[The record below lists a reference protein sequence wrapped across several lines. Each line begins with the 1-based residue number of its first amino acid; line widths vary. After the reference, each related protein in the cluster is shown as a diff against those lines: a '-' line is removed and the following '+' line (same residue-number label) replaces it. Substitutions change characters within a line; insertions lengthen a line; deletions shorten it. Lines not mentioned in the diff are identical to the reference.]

1 MQKMGRKILM
11 SYDGSDLTEK
21 IIEEVK
27 VQTERYNDSEIHIL
41 SVVTQV
47 GPASHPGVALSIEKE
62 LAENIREELKPIVQE
77 LTDAGYNA
85 KAEVIVDQRQR
96 NAGHKVVE
104 YAEEEA
110 VDLIVIGNRGLGN
123 ISGLFLG
130 SVSSQVIQHAS
141 CHVLV
146 VK

>member
-1 MQKMGRKILM
+1 
-11 SYDGSDLTEK
+11 
-21 IIEEVK
+21 
-27 VQTERYNDSEIHIL
+27 DSEIHIL

-104 YAEEEA
+104 YAEEEE
-110 VDLIVIGNRGLGN
+110 VDLIRSEEHTSELQ
-123 ISGLFLG
+123 SRFD
-130 SVSSQVIQHAS
+130 
-141 CHVLV
+141 LV
-146 VK
+146 CRLLLEKKTNDLDRT

>member
-1 MQKMGRKILM
+1 MSRKILM
-11 SYDGSDLTEK
+11 SYDGSDLTGK
-21 IIEEVK
+21 IIDEVK
-27 VQTERYNDSEIHIL
+27 VQTEGYKDSEIHIL

-47 GPASHPGVALSIEKE
+47 GQASHPGVALSIERE
-62 LAENIREELKPIVQE
+62 VAENIREELKPIVQE
-77 LTDAGYNA
+77 LIDAGYNA

-104 YAEEEA
+104 YAEEED

-130 SVSSQVIQHAS
+130 SVSSQVIQHAP